1 MECQKRQSI
10 QLIIHFFIRILYKE
24 SLYPFSLF
32 FVIIS
37 VFKSFKF
44 LEWMSLNL
52 YYRTVHNMCSQP
64 YPYDYSE
71 QLYDRYRSAFV
82 EYIESSVSEFYICA
96 FVNMTLLSI
105 LLLYIPDLLIIYDN
119 LVILLASLHARFQ
132 LLWLL
137 DSSFLG

>member
-24 SLYPFSLF
+24 SLYLFSLF

-82 EYIESSVSEFYICA
+82 EYIESSVSEFYISVWL
-96 FVNMTLLSI
+96 FF

-119 LVILLASLHARFQ
+119 LVILLASLYARFQ